1 METITFAVKDVS
13 NIIILLKKRY
23 RICKQY
29 IHFNTILRKWSLKM
43 LILGYTQ
50 LLIIAFVPNNGV

>member
-13 NIIILLKKRY
+13 NIIILLKKLY
-23 RICKQY
+23 RIYKQY